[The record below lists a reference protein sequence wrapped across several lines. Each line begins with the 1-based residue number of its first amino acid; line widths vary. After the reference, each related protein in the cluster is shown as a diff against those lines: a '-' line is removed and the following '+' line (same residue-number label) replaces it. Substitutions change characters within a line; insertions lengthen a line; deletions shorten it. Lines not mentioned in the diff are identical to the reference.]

1 MHPLALY
8 HLISTYFLT
17 GIVPILSLFFTALY
31 IRGYFHN
38 RDIVKANKTESFVK
52 ANYTFNPSLNYFN
65 FTNKVLDFLIGRSYA
80 IFSLLQKH
88 IQVNT
93 SKIVTDT
100 VIENAFQFIYKKIV
114 FKIKNAKNK
123 ATKIEENHKQDLR
136 TLSIESRIKFAESE
150 FPVSDNAFWHHKERA
165 PAYRYVSPIIS
176 DRFFNK
182 QPVKKYMPFLLST
195 KTFYNS
201 VRTGLVGAILAFVCL
216 TVIYHP
222 SKTFG
227 YKSDEVFASYV
238 SQLSKNSS
246 VWSSNVSMDERVEKS
261 YDRILDINGNPISP
275 LSIIISEDDT
285 LSLGLEL
292 QNLLYFFIN
301 SDGILTK
308 LLLSMGIGL
317 ILINRSFIS
326 AFKSIKT
333 GFIADMPGEFLA
345 KTAETKIDAE
355 KLSLAASN
363 FKSCNWSRNSPAFV
377 SFYSSGDQ
385 EQKGKIGAMRYM
397 QPIIQTLED
406 KTQNALCVGGIGVGK
421 TELVAKPESLR
432 FMHLKNRFV
441 GAENL
446 YDSYYD
452 RVKNRLT
459 EKAINEGFLEEYK
472 PLPYLRLSVGM
483 VVMDIKCQVWKDL
496 RPEAEKLHMEDMFF
510 IIGTEKNEYSIDLL
524 STIKPDKFISFL
536 KSLAAQMGGESD
548 SDFWSDSGRAMIK
561 AFADVAYVYQRT
573 TDGRL
578 YMRERNMKAWSLAF
592 ILELVCFDSDSEL
605 FNRCVTA
612 IYKDLKNSPERLA
625 DVYDSEISNSIKKL
639 AREWKTMAEATKSGI
654 QATMSRIMNGYNNS
668 KLTTF
673 LTGVGE
679 NIRDIR
685 EIFNMIV
692 AVNLDMDKFGN
703 TGKLIT
709 LFIKTIIYEEAIKR
723 QIRFSR
729 RTLEIINE
737 FRSVLPNH
745 FKVKPAPEL
754 IPYDVVSDSTQK
766 DISLFIEMC
775 MSISESRN
783 EQWFAGQYVYE
794 LNKLANESLLT
805 GDVFGFGD
813 LTKEAMKVY
822 DKIYSENPRFKN
834 EYSGF
839 GEFNPVLLNNL
850 QDVKDIVDSFEVIK
864 DEESELTLARFK
876 KYTTERRAYLLALY
890 HEYTDASTRM
900 KRERLFFLADEFHE
914 LITYDNS
921 SECYSD
927 FNVWNIGR
935 SAGLMALFL
944 SQSKNSFLAKLK
956 DHDVVNNFMNQ
967 SRTQFY
973 LTTED
978 DETAQ
983 VVAKMAGR
991 SDRFTGS
998 IFKDSIIHDGE
1009 EYAIYKNYNSFVSH
1023 AAHINSGKDGIVVK
1037 SYPYAYDIFAKG
1049 EAIEVIPEVKDFRKF
1064 FSNLFV
1070 GIDDFSIPSLKSH
1083 FYNDEKIE
1091 YYVKTGNKSDGNQ
1104 DNLNSIKSAFAD
1116 AKKNRESE
1124 YSQYLTSNLSKDE
1137 SLYTESDYTSQGNSF
1152 AFAFGQ
1158 HSGKSFA
1165 EKIIVA
1171 PKHYI
1176 IEK

>member
-38 RDIVKANKTESFVK
+38 RDIIKANKTESFVK

-182 QPVKKYMPFLLST
+182 QPVKKYMPFLLGT

-201 VRTGLVGAILAFVCL
+201 VRTGFVGAILAFVCL

-292 QNLLYFFIN
+292 QNILYFFIN

-406 KTQNALCVGGIGVGK
+406 MTTNLIGFGAIGTGK
-421 TELVAKPESLR
+421 SELLGKPVAKK
-432 FMHLKNRFV
+432 FMNLKNRFV
-441 GAENL
+441 GAEYL

-459 EKAINEGFLEEYK
+459 EKAIKEGYLKEYK
-472 PLPYLRLSVGM
+472 SLPSLRLSVGM
-483 VVMDIKCQVWKDL
+483 IIMDIKCQLWKEL
-496 RPEAEKLHMEDMFF
+496 RPEAERLKMEDMFF
-510 IIGTEKNEYSIDLL
+510 IIGTEKNEFAIDLL
-524 STIKPDKFISFL
+524 TTIKPDKFISFL
-536 KSLAAQMGGESD
+536 KSLAAQMGGEAD

-573 TDGRL
+573 NDGRI

-612 IYKDLKNSPERLA
+612 IYKDLINSPERLA
-625 DVYDSEISNSIKKL
+625 DVYDSEVSNSIKKL
-639 AREWKTMAEATKSGI
+639 AKEWKTMAEATKSGI

-709 LFIKTIIYEEAIKR
+709 LFIKTIIYEETIKR

-729 RTLEIINE
+729 RALEIITE
-737 FRSVLPNH
+737 FRNILPTY
-745 FKVKPAPEL
+745 FKIKPAPEL
-754 IPYDVVSDSTQK
+754 IPYDVVSDSTQT
-766 DISLFIEMC
+766 DISLFIEKC
-775 MSISESRN
+775 MAISESRN
-783 EQWFAGQYVYE
+783 EEWSTGQYVYQLE
-794 LNKLANESLLT
+794 KLTSVVAVS
-805 GDVFGFGD
+805 GDVFGFSD
-813 LTKEAMKVY
+813 LVKDAMKVY
-822 DKIYSENPRFKN
+822 DKIYAENPRFKN
-834 EYSGF
+834 EYCGF
-839 GEFNPVLLNNL
+839 GDFNPHTLNNL
-850 QDVKDIVDSFEVIK
+850 QDVKDIVDGFKVEK
-864 DEESELTLARFK
+864 NEEPDLMLERFNA
-876 KYTTERRAYLLALY
+876 YIVERTEYLLSLF
-890 HEYTDASTRM
+890 HEYSDASTRM

-914 LITYDNS
+914 LVTYDNS

-927 FNVWNIGR
+927 FNIWNISR
-935 SAGLMALFL
+935 SAGLMGFFL

-956 DHDVVNNFMNQ
+956 DEDVVNNFMNQ
-967 SRTQFY
+967 SRTQIY
-973 LTTED
+973 LPTGD
-978 DETAQ
+978 GSSAQ
-983 VVAKMAGR
+983 VVAKMAGN
-991 SDRFTGS
+991 SDSFINTIAR
-998 IFKDSIIHDGE
+998 DSIDHDGE
-1009 EYAIYKNYNSFVSH
+1009 GYTLYANYNSYVSH
-1023 AAHINSGKDGIVVK
+1023 CAHINSGKNGVIVK
-1037 SYPYAYDIFAKG
+1037 EYPYTYDIFAKG
-1049 EAIEVIPEVKDFRKF
+1049 EAIDVACDNRNFNKMVT
-1064 FSNLFV
+1064 NLFNGV
-1070 GIDDFSIPSLKSH
+1070 NDISIPSLKSY

-1091 YYVKTGNKSDGNQ
+1091 FYVKTGNKSDGNQ

-1116 AKKNRESE
+1116 AKKTRETE
-1124 YSQYLTSNLSKDE
+1124 YSQYITSNVKKDE
-1137 SLYTESDYTSQGNSF
+1137 SLYSESEYLSQPDG
-1152 AFAFGQ
+1152 FGFTFG
-1158 HSGKSFA
+1158 HHAGKPFA

-1171 PKHYI
+1171 PKHYY
-1176 IEK
+1176 IEE